1 MNLLMTRWTSLFALT
16 SLLIACSD
24 PASPPADSGTV
35 DSGTVDSGTVDS
47 GTVDSGVTDTG
58 PAIDRTGVDVPAI
71 DVATDAQGDI
81 GNDRGGGDAGESCA
95 SAVEGAACSMEGQRC
110 GGPCTDPCRFCNI
123 FHCAS
128 GRWTR
133 MEIFPMPCEDGGT
146 ADGSV
151 ETAGA
156 RMLWQA
162 PGGFTGMGPAVM
174 VDADGTVRVWDTTRG
189 VELASP
195 SAPTRTLH
203 VTEAAARELFS
214 RWTMADRSS
223 LPHSGS
229 GGECS
234 GRVAFRSCAD
244 VSCRVESFNFNSAA
258 QLAPELDPVRMWFED
273 NLAGETGS
281 AHPATYCRF

>member
-1 MNLLMTRWTSLFALT
+1 MNLLMTRWSSLFALS

-35 DSGTVDSGTVDS
+35 DSGAVDSGTVDS
-47 GTVDSGVTDTG
+47 GTVDGGMTDTG

-71 DVATDAQGDI
+71 DVAMDVPGDI
-81 GNDRGGGDAGESCA
+81 ANDRGGDAGESCA

-123 FHCAS
+123 FHCTS

-133 MEIFPMPCEDGGT
+133 MEIFPRPCEDGGT

-151 ETAGA
+151 ETADA

-162 PGGFTGMGPAVM
+162 PGGFTAMGPAVM

-203 VTEAAARELFS
+203 VTETAARDLFS

-229 GGECS
+229 GGECT
-234 GRVAFRSCAD
+234 GRVSFRSCAD
-244 VSCRVESFNFNSAA
+244 VSCRVESFNFNNAA

-273 NLAGETGS
+273 NLASETRS